1 MVRVLAARNAP
12 AARRRRTL
20 TLLHRLGAH
29 REGTVCYRPV
39 PATRTDDGTYILGG
53 QYLYDPEDEVW
64 EFAPGTRV
72 YVEKRL
78 LSGGMKMVATAFA
91 R

>member
-1 MVRVLAARNAP
+1 MTEDIIYVQ
-12 AARRRRTL
+12 
-20 TLLHRLGAH
+20 LLNEGA
-29 REGTVCYRPV
+29 VCYRPV
-39 PATRTDDGTYILGG
+39 PATRTADGTYILEGED
-53 QYLYDPEDEVW
+53 LYDPEDEAW

-78 LSGGMKMVATAFA
+78 LSGDFAIQSECLVATAIA